1 MIFNLIMNFE
11 NNYELKSTITDSE
24 YSEVISKSNNQT
36 LLISNNDTLIISESK
51 SDSGFDIGLLLGIT
65 IGVAIGI
72 SVIFIIRQKNT

>member
-1 MIFNLIMNFE
+1 M
-11 NNYELKSTITDSE
+11 
-24 YSEVISKSNNQT
+24 NQT

-51 SDSGFDIGLLLGIT
+51 SDSGFDIGLLLGII